1 MKLSLQHILAI
12 SVLTLLSIESLY
24 AASDEPSTTTQT
36 QYDYQLSPTLVID
49 LSELS
54 SDKLFSKQ
62 PFRTALLKNQRHH
75 EERLFHH
82 GGTPRF
88 TMELINLDLLR
99 LRGSD
104 QLIRYIRSDSGEHA
118 ISIIDQNGANN
129 TTSVIVHNDFVG
141 IGINDSSHHFIF
153 GKERSDGEV
162 TYSARWGSRF

>member
-1 MKLSLQHILAI
+1 MKLSQHILAI
-12 SVLTLLSIESLY
+12 SVLTLLFTKSLCAESF
-24 AASDEPSTTTQT
+24 EPSTTTQT

-49 LSELS
+49 LGELS

-75 EERLFHH
+75 EERLFHYS
-82 GGTPRF
+82 GTPRF
-88 TMELINLDLLR
+88 TMDLINLDLLR

-104 QLIRYIRSDSGEHA
+104 QLIRYIHSDSGEHA
-118 ISIIDQNGANN
+118 LSIIDQSGGDN
-129 TTSVIVHNDFVG
+129 TTSVIVHEDFVG
-141 IGINDSSHHFIF
+141 IGINDSSRHFIF